1 MTFGIAHLI
10 HPKLFVSSMVLLLG
24 GAACACWEWN
34 VDDAAVQTTRIL
46 VIDGRRHVR
55 HRDPPRYVYRT
66 QVDQD
71 DPIYWP
77 YPVAAGAVLFG
88 LGVLKRRKYS
98 IYEGETTMTIPQRW
112 DEATITRDIQ
122 KYGPDKGLV
131 THYIQQ
137 LVSRFVDGVDG
148 KTAIS
153 RKAFIEKQNE
163 LLKVGLENVR
173 LRRQVLRAN
182 QEEDNA
188 DEKVRREGET
198 LASESSLHQL
208 KTDLERETILTE
220 IERKRHERSN
230 IGKEPTP
237 PPVQKK
243 ESAGEIRERERTRI
257 KSRMR
262 EIREEIRLTEANPN
276 LGEEEKQRF
285 INMLEDRLAALEAEY
300 AKLL

>member
-24 GAACACWEWN
+24 GAVCAYWEST
-34 VDDAAVQTTRIL
+34 VADAAVQTTRIL

-55 HRDPPRYVYRT
+55 HRDPPRYIYRT
-66 QVDQD
+66 QIDQD

-88 LGVLKRRKYS
+88 VGVLKRRKYS
-98 IYEGETTMTIPQRW
+98 TNEGETTMTIPQRW

-137 LVSRFVDGVDG
+137 LVSRFVDRVDG

-153 RKAFIEKQNE
+153 RKAVIKKQNE

-173 LRRQVLRAN
+173 IRRQVLRYSPTSTSAVLLTAN
-182 QEEDNA
+182 CDVCHSVN
-188 DEKVRREGET
+188 
-198 LASESSLHQL
+198 L
-208 KTDLERETILTE
+208 
-220 IERKRHERSN
+220 
-230 IGKEPTP
+230 
-237 PPVQKK
+237 
-243 ESAGEIRERERTRI
+243 RTW
-257 KSRMR
+257 
-262 EIREEIRLTEANPN
+262 
-276 LGEEEKQRF
+276 
-285 INMLEDRLAALEAEY
+285 
-300 AKLL
+300 